1 MVKTESTQVT
11 TSVDPNVYTINTES
25 HVFHGGVLIASA
37 AGLTLTII
45 NATYYSKVA
54 KSTGGCNLSQSTA
67 NTMMWLNIILA
78 VIFGIVFIYA
88 LFRAFVHPDTRKQIS
103 KKTTEVLTQPRTSYP
118 VNPSNTNLY
127 VSKVGET
134 FNTAAP
140 SQAAVTA

>member
-1 MVKTESTQVT
+1 MVTAESAKVT
-11 TSVDPNVYTINTES
+11 TTVDPNVYTVNTES
-25 HVFHGGVLIASA
+25 HVFHGSVLIASA
-37 AGLTLTII
+37 AGLTLTIL
-45 NATYYSKVA
+45 NATYYGKVA
-54 KSTGGCNLSQSTA
+54 KSTGGCNLSQGTA

-103 KKTTEVLTQPRTSYP
+103 KKTTEILSQPRTSYP

-127 VSKVGET
+127 VSKAGET
-134 FNTAAP
+134 FNANVP